1 MSLATPYY
9 VLGMTLSS
17 LTQVP
22 PVGIF
27 GGIVTSGFLMWY
39 REDSILMCMPV
50 LAGVLLWTMY
60 NSRKQDIVSAGVH
73 ELVFIYA
80 SILFRWPFLSCMSA
94 AWTRNRPVFFMSFAV
109 YVLTVWI
116 LPKNDSLEALV
127 PLGITYIEYG
137 WNWFTLRSLM
147 TENR

>member
-22 PVGIF
+22 PIGIL
-27 GGIVTSGFLMWY
+27 GGVITSGLFLWI
-39 REDSILMCMPV
+39 REDSILMCIPT
-50 LAGVLLWTMY
+50 LAGALLWIMY
-60 NSRKQDIVSAGVH
+60 NNRKKDIVSGGIH

-80 SILFRWPFLSCMSA
+80 AIIFRWPFLSCMSA
-94 AWTRNRPVFFMSFAV
+94 AWTRNKSAFFMSFAV
-109 YVLTVWI
+109 YVSTVWI

-127 PLGITYIEYG
+127 PLVVTYIEYG
-137 WNWFTLRSLM
+137 WHWFTLQSLM
-147 TENR
+147 TKYS